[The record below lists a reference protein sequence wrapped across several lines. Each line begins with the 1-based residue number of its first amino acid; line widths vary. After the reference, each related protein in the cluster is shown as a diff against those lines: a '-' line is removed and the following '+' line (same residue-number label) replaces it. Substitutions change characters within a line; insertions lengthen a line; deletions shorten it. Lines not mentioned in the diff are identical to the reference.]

1 MVEDRVPEGIGDYRV
16 VARLGEGGQ
25 GSVFLGESP
34 DGQRVAIKMLHA
46 RYAADA
52 DTRRRFLRE
61 AEVAARVAA
70 FCTARVIGT
79 GLVAERPYIVS
90 EYVPGPSL
98 DELVKRDGPR
108 TGSGLERLAVSTL
121 TALASI
127 HSAGIVHRDFKP
139 SNVILGPEGPVVI
152 DFGIARAID
161 HVTSNTSL
169 LGTPAYMSPEQL
181 SAETLTPASDMFS
194 WAGTMVF
201 AASGRIPFSGAVV
214 PAILHAI
221 LHAEPEVSAV
231 PGPLR
236 PLVLACLAKDPTARP
251 AAAHVLRD
259 LTGRANTSG
268 YDNRV
273 APAGGAGRPT
283 PTIQLQGRH
292 DTDPVAPPQ
301 GHRAPRRRTPW
312 IKITIAVAVSAAAV
326 TAGVVFSPSLLGG
339 PVTAEPSKSQTQQA
353 QAPLP
358 PVLDLAAFPKVDG
371 FDEFAG
377 DTSGRYTVYQPFPDE
392 QKPEI
397 SVGGGRFSGSGSAP
411 FFALVAGPS
420 APSSGRAV
428 SIVTV
433 GGLAGSGET
442 EDSLFAGWV
451 KDRSNYVTVW
461 YNNTRQTSGIDVRL
475 NGEFVHVPN
484 EIPLR
489 LSPGDRLALEM
500 TDQSVTAYA
509 EQADTWQRLHSIA
522 IPLLFTTGQERQRY
536 HYGFG
541 LRGTTGTISVTG
553 TEGRSA
559 AQG

>member
-1 MVEDRVPEGIGDYRV
+1 MFRIARVSARRV
-16 VARLGEGGQ
+16 HPSGQ

-52 DTRRRFLRE
+52 DTRRCFLRE

-90 EYVPGPSL
+90 EYVPGTSL

-108 TGSGLERLAVSTL
+108 TGSGLERLPVSTL

-181 SAETLTPASDMFS
+181 SAETLSPASDMFS

-201 AASGRIPFSGAVV
+201 AASGRIPFSGVVV

-251 AAAHVLRD
+251 AAAQVLRD
-259 LTGRANTSG
+259 LTGRTNTGG

-273 APAGGAGRPT
+273 APAGGAG
-283 PTIQLQGRH
+283 G
-292 DTDPVAPPQ
+292 
-301 GHRAPRRRTPW
+301 RRRRSSCRAGTTP
-312 IKITIAVAVSAAAV
+312 IR
-326 TAGVVFSPSLLGG
+326 PR
-339 PVTAEPSKSQTQQA
+339 P
-353 QAPLP
+353 
-358 PVLDLAAFPKVDG
+358 
-371 FDEFAG
+371 
-377 DTSGRYTVYQPFPDE
+377 
-392 QKPEI
+392 
-397 SVGGGRFSGSGSAP
+397 
-411 FFALVAGPS
+411 
-420 APSSGRAV
+420 
-428 SIVTV
+428 
-433 GGLAGSGET
+433 
-442 EDSLFAGWV
+442 
-451 KDRSNYVTVW
+451 
-461 YNNTRQTSGIDVRL
+461 
-475 NGEFVHVPN
+475 
-484 EIPLR
+484 
-489 LSPGDRLALEM
+489 
-500 TDQSVTAYA
+500 
-509 EQADTWQRLHSIA
+509 
-522 IPLLFTTGQERQRY
+522 
-536 HYGFG
+536 
-541 LRGTTGTISVTG
+541 LRGTARRGGGPPGSSPLRTCPPGHQ
-553 TEGRSA
+553 GRKGA
-559 AQG
+559 ALSPLRGRAAPGPRP